1 MDATTLLIISIKC
14 GKSCICV
21 TPRPIHECIRNLTFF
36 YTRGSVY
43 KPPVPYVNHL
53 CNFHRFSQV
62 AHIKNHLQKF
72 WLWNLWKSFCIAVE
86 FAYKIRIPINGV
98 FFLNC
103 HTRLEC
109 ATSCI
114 LYFINVD
121 VTMMYFQNLQY
132 LIQSRMDMIYP
143 SIKFH
148 WQTKI
153 YKEDIKRQIFH
164 IFWKQLTWYKIPCV
178 VK

>member
-1 MDATTLLIISIKC
+1 VDATTLLIISIKC

-98 FFLNC
+98 FLKKMFGNIFFA
-103 HTRLEC
+103 TRVWNVQHLVSYTLSTLMSQWC
-109 ATSCI
+109 TS
-114 LYFINVD
+114 
-121 VTMMYFQNLQY
+121 
-132 LIQSRMDMIYP
+132 
-143 SIKFH
+143 
-148 WQTKI
+148 KI
-153 YKEDIKRQIFH
+153 YNIWYIVE
-164 IFWKQLTWYKIPCV
+164 WTWYIPP
-178 VK
+178 